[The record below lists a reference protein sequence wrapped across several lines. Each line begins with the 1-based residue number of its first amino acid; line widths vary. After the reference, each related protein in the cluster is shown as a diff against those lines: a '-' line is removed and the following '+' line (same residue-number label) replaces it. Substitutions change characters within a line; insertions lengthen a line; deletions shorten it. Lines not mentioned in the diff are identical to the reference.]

1 MFSCIGILAGSAPDI
16 SEEALQ
22 NAPSVS
28 VFPASAQEFVQNPG
42 GEGNRKDDGVKPDH
56 LIGEHDG
63 SVGAH
68 VGGKADHHVQA
79 AGAGGEIGAGDVEV
93 AEFDNENG
101 DEHPRDEHQQGAD
114 HQYGPRVP
122 DRQQHFR
129 PVHVADQH
137 AKASINTE
145 LEGPGKGRLRK
156 RGKALEKNDGYD
168 GSGHGPTGKA
178 EPFEDETARSAAQ
191 QEDDQCGHEKS
202 FVSDKAAY
210 TFFVSEKYRSSPR
223 GSASPK
229 QGFSS
234 HMTLRAGWPFITMT
248 CLPRNTAS
256 PHIVR

>member
-93 AEFDNENG
+93 AEFDDENG
-101 DEHPRDEHQQGAD
+101 C
-114 HQYGPRVP
+114 
-122 DRQQHFR
+122 
-129 PVHVADQH
+129 
-137 AKASINTE
+137 
-145 LEGPGKGRLRK
+145 GKG
-156 RGKALEKNDGYD
+156 
-168 GSGHGPTGKA
+168 S
-178 EPFEDETARSAAQ
+178 
-191 QEDDQCGHEKS
+191 
-202 FVSDKAAY
+202 
-210 TFFVSEKYRSSPR
+210 YRST
-223 GSASPK
+223 K
-229 QGFSS
+229 
-234 HMTLRAGWPFITMT
+234 I
-248 CLPRNTAS
+248 
-256 PHIVR
+256 